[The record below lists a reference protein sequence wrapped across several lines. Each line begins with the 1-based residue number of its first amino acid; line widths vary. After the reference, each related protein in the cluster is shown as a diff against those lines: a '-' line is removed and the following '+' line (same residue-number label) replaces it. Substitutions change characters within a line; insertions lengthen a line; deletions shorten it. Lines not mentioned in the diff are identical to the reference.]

1 MSTKRLDGNTLH
13 KLLLS
18 GYSNL
23 ENEKNKI
30 NTLNVFPV
38 PDGDTGINMAKTL
51 EGGFDALKG
60 DSVSE
65 YIKAFSK
72 KSLLTAR
79 GNSGVILSQFI
90 RGLAKGCEGKA
101 EISVRDFSDAFNK
114 GVKCA
119 YSAVIKPVE
128 GTMLTVLRE
137 GGEYLSENCENFSDF
152 EECFRHLCEKTE
164 ISLNNTP
171 DLLPVLKEA
180 GVVDSGGA
188 GILCVLRGME
198 AALLGKEITAMSTRS
213 DSNTL
218 SALPSDMGPD
228 FVFEYG
234 YCTEFILQLLN
245 SKCVPESFDST
256 VLSGALEEI
265 GDSIVCVL
273 DGDIVKVHVH
283 TKTPERA
290 IAEARKYGEL
300 LTVKIENM
308 SLQHSESRGKTSESS
323 KKAKYSIVSVAPG
336 EGIQKYFKDIG
347 VSAFV
352 NGGQSNNPSAEDF
365 IKTFKTQNAE
375 HIIVLPN
382 NSNIVLTARQ
392 AAKMYKDSDVRV
404 IETKSVAEGYSAI
417 SMLDLT
423 SETVEELI
431 EKMTSYLPYVT
442 SGYVTVAT
450 RDVVMNG
457 VEVKEGKYIGLD
469 EDNILSCCEDEVSAA
484 TSLFENLPD
493 IDDKG
498 VITVF
503 YGKDVSKESLERL
516 KAVLKK
522 EYPDIE
528 TGYIY
533 GGQDIY
539 SFIFSIE

>member
-1 MSTKRLDGNTLH
+1 MSTKKLDGIELQ

-23 ENEKNKI
+23 ENEKNRI
-30 NTLNVFPV
+30 NALNVFPV
-38 PDGDTGINMAKTL
+38 PDGDTGINMSKTL
-51 EGGFDALKG
+51 EGGLAAEKNVFAG
-60 DSVSE
+60 E
-65 YIKAFSK
+65 YMKAFSK

-90 RGLAKGCEGKA
+90 RGFAKGCGEKDSLSVADFAKA
-101 EISVRDFSDAFNK
+101 YNK
-114 GVKCA
+114 GVECA

-137 GGEYLSENCENFSDF
+137 GGEYLLQSAEGFLDF
-152 EECFRHLCEKTE
+152 EECFGALCDITERSLEKT
-164 ISLNNTP
+164 P
-171 DLLPVLKEA
+171 FLLPVLREA

-188 GILCVLRGME
+188 GVLCILRGME
-198 AALLGKEITAMSTRS
+198 ASLSGREITVKAGANENISHES
-213 DSNTL
+213 F
-218 SALPSDMGPD
+218 PSDMGPD
-228 FVFEYG
+228 FVFDYG

-245 SKCVPESFDST
+245 SKCIPESFDSA
-256 VLSGALEEI
+256 VLSNALREI

-283 TKTPERA
+283 TKTPEAA
-290 IAEARKYGEL
+290 ISQARKYGEL

-308 SLQHSESRGKTSESS
+308 SLQHSETRKR
-323 KKAKYSIVSVAPG
+323 KAERVKYSIVSTAPG
-336 EGIQKYFKDIG
+336 EGIEKYFKEIG
-347 VSAFV
+347 VSAAV
-352 NGGQSNNPSAEDF
+352 HGGQSNNPSAEDF
-365 IKTFKTQNAE
+365 IRTFKTQNAE

-404 IETKSVAEGYSAI
+404 IETKSVAEGYSAL

-431 EKMTSYLPYVT
+431 EGMTSYLSDVT

-457 VEVKEGKYIGLD
+457 IEVKKGKFIGLD
-469 EDNILSCCEDEVSAA
+469 DGNVLSCSEDAVSAA
-484 TSLFENLPD
+484 EKLFENLPD
-493 IDDKG
+493 IEDKG

-516 KAVLKK
+516 KESLRNN
-522 EYPDIE
+522 YPDID
-528 TGYIY
+528 TGYVY
-533 GGQDIY
+533 GGQDVY

>member
-1 MSTKRLDGNTLH
+1 MSIKLLDGNALH
-13 KLLLS
+13 RLLLS

-23 ENEKNKI
+23 ENEKSRI

-51 EGGFDALKG
+51 EGGFNAPEKEAASD
-60 DSVSE
+60 
-65 YIKAFSK
+65 YMKAFSK

-101 EISVRDFSDAFNK
+101 TLSVCDFAKAYNV
-114 GVKCA
+114 GVECA
-119 YSAVIKPVE
+119 YNAVIKPVE

-137 GGEYLSENCENFSDF
+137 GGEFLSQSCEGFSDF
-152 EECFRHLCEKTE
+152 EECFKALCERTKV
-164 ISLNNTP
+164 SLEDTP
-171 DLLPVLKEA
+171 SLLPVLREA

-188 GILCVLRGME
+188 GVLCILQGME
-198 AALLGKEITAMSTRS
+198 ASLLGVDISAKGGASESTS
-213 DSNTL
+213 T
-218 SALPSDMGPD
+218 ALPSDMGPD

-245 SKCVPESFDST
+245 SKCSPESFDSA
-256 VLSGALEEI
+256 VLSDALQNI

-283 TKTPERA
+283 TKTPECA

-300 LTVKIENM
+300 LSVKIENM
-308 SLQHSESRGKTSESS
+308 SLQHSEIME
-323 KKAKYSIVSVAPG
+323 KKAENTKRTKYSIVSVAPG
-336 EGIQKYFKDIG
+336 EGIQKYFKEIG
-347 VSAFV
+347 VNAIV
-352 NGGQSNNPSAEDF
+352 DGGQTNNPSAEDF
-365 IKTFKTQNAE
+365 IKTFKTQNSD

-382 NSNIVLTARQ
+382 NSNIVLAARQ

-404 IETKSVAEGYSAI
+404 IETKSVAEGYSAL

-423 SETVEELI
+423 SETVEDLI
-431 EKMTSYLPYVT
+431 EGMTSYLPDVT

-457 VEVKEGKYIGLD
+457 VDVKEGKYIGLD
-469 EDNILSCCEDEVSAA
+469 DDNILSCCEDMVEAA
-484 TSLFENLPD
+484 TELFKNLPD
-493 IDDKG
+493 IEDRG

-503 YGKDVSKESLERL
+503 YGKDVTKESLDRL
-516 KAVLKK
+516 KAALKK
-522 EYPDIE
+522 DYPDIE

-533 GGQDIY
+533 GGQDVY

>member
-1 MSTKRLDGNTLH
+1 MSTKKLDGKGLQ

-23 ENEKNKI
+23 ENEKNRI

-38 PDGDTGINMAKTL
+38 PDGDTGINMSKTL
-51 EGGFDALKG
+51 EGGLSAPESILAG
-60 DSVSE
+60 E

-90 RGLAKGCEGKA
+90 RGIAKGCEEKC
-101 EISVRDFSDAFNK
+101 ELSVSDFSVAYNK
-114 GVKCA
+114 GVECA

-128 GTMLTVLRE
+128 GTMLTVLRD
-137 GGEYLSENCENFSDF
+137 GGEYLAKNAERFSDF
-152 EECFRHLCEKTE
+152 EECFKGLCEATKR
-164 ISLNNTP
+164 SLESTP
-171 DLLPVLKEA
+171 SLLPVLKEA

-188 GILCVLRGME
+188 GVLCILQGME
-198 AALLGKEITAMSTRS
+198 ASLFGRDITATAV
-213 DSNTL
+213 SNENNSHT
-218 SALPSDMGPD
+218 SLPSDMGPD
-228 FVFEYG
+228 FVFDYG
-234 YCTEFILQLLN
+234 YCTEFILQLLRA
-245 SKCVPESFDST
+245 KCSPEAFDSS
-256 VLSGALEEI
+256 VLSSALEKI

-283 TKTPERA
+283 TKAPEKA

-308 SLQHSESRGKTSESS
+308 SLQHSESREN
-323 KKAKYSIVSVAPG
+323 KAERVKYSIVSTAPG
-336 EGIQKYFKDIG
+336 EGIEKYFKEIG
-347 VSAFV
+347 VNAIV
-352 NGGQSNNPSAEDF
+352 DGGQSNNPSAEDF
-365 IKTFKTQNAE
+365 IKIFKAQNAD

-392 AAKMYKDSDVRV
+392 AAKIYKDSDVRV
-404 IETKSVAEGYSAI
+404 IETKSVAEGYSAL

-423 SETVEELI
+423 SDTVEELI
-431 EKMTSYLPYVT
+431 EGMTSYLPDVT

-457 VEVKEGKYIGLD
+457 VEVKAGKFIGLD
-469 EDNILSCCEDEVSAA
+469 DDNILSCNEDAVSAA
-484 TSLFENLPD
+484 EALFKNLKN
-493 IDDKG
+493 IEDKG

-516 KAVLKK
+516 KASLKK
-522 EYPDIE
+522 NHPDIE
-528 TGYIY
+528 TGFIY
-533 GGQDIY
+533 GGQDVY